1 MSKEPCNVLV
11 VDEDRNNADTT
22 VMLLHVWGHEAEP
35 AYSADDAVTKARTFD
50 PDVILIDL
58 GRPVV
63 NGFDLAKELRRCCPE
78 AKLVAITGFTA
89 DDIVRRTR
97 DAGFEK
103 VLFKPTPAKRLQE
116 AVETECSAQTGPTT
130 NAESAAQFDH

>member
-1 MSKEPCNVLV
+1 VSKESCKVLV

-22 VMLLHVWGHEAEP
+22 IVLLQMWGHEAEA
-35 AYSADDAVTKARTFD
+35 AYAADDAVAKARAFD

-58 GRPVV
+58 GRPAVQ
-63 NGFDLAKELRRCCPE
+63 GFDLAKELRRHSPA
-78 AKLVAITGFTA
+78 AKLLAITSFTA

-116 AVETECSAQTGPTT
+116 AVETECSTPAGLRKSAE
-130 NAESAAQFDH
+130 NAA

>member
-1 MSKEPCNVLV
+1 MSKESCKVLV
-11 VDEDRNNADTT
+11 MDEERNRADTN
-22 VMLLHVWGHEAEP
+22 VMLLQMWGHEAEA
-35 AYSADDAVTKARTFD
+35 AYSAEDAVAKARTFD

-58 GRPVV
+58 GRPVT
-63 NGFDLAKELRRCCPE
+63 NGFDLAKELRQCCPE

-97 DAGFEK
+97 NAGFES

-116 AVETECSAQTGPTT
+116 AVATECSSKS
-130 NAESAAQFDH
+130 AESAA